1 MLAVCDIT
9 GTAGSAIRVT
19 VAAFRPT
26 CATAFVPPPACRVPL
41 PRGMPSNGGVSWP
54 DWNRGVGPRA
64 DPAQLVPRMGYK
76 GSGHLPLPT
85 DHAVLVAHLLC
96 RLRPVVQHSCRLRPV
111 VQHSCRLRL
120 VARPSWPGLAR
131 RPARSAVRVRI
142 QPPTVMSV
150 HDGCPS
156 AILFTSTVLACSGL
170 TAVLPAA
177 ATMRSRTD
185 HPPFHFDARSPARAS
200 ALFASADLGYSRV
213 LMVRRR
219 PCVVDGH
226 HGVIEPARQH
236 IPTGHRCARV

>member
-19 VAAFRPT
+19 VAAFWPT

-96 RLRPVVQHSCRLRPV
+96 RLRPVVQHSSRLRPVVQHSCRLRPVVQHSCRLRPVVQHSCRLRPV

-142 QPPTVMSV
+142 QPPTMISV
-150 HDGCPS
+150 QDECPS
-156 AILFTSTVLACSGL
+156 AILYRSTVLARSGL
-170 TAVLPAA
+170 TAGLPA
-177 ATMRSRTD
+177 TTRRSRTNR
-185 HPPFHFDARSPARAS
+185 PPF
-200 ALFASADLGYSRV
+200 
-213 LMVRRR
+213 
-219 PCVVDGH
+219 
-226 HGVIEPARQH
+226 
-236 IPTGHRCARV
+236 IPLR